1 MASTNF
7 TPSEGNQGKSRHR
20 PDDDSFNRLF
30 GAVGPMTPRGKNH
43 QKSNILFSEPE
54 KTNGVVVENGANG
67 HANGVNGT
75 AATNSLVVPTAAN
88 GTATGSISGS
98 ATPNGSIKGDHKT
111 ISDVINGS
119 NGKPG
124 TPSTRNPPGGRSSK
138 LW

>member
-7 TPSEGNQGKSRHR
+7 TPSEGSQGKRHR

-30 GAVGPMTPRGKNH
+30 GAVGPITPRGKNH

-54 KTNGVVVENGANG
+54 KTKGVAVGNGANG
-67 HANGVNGT
+67 HDNGINGTT
-75 AATNSLVVPTAAN
+75 AATNGLLVPTAAN
-88 GTATGSISGS
+88 GTETGSISRSSSGS
-98 ATPNGSIKGDHKT
+98 STPNGDHQ
-111 ISDVINGS
+111 INGLNGS